1 MDQVEMLIHAY
12 TVHITVKKFG
22 VSNIVLRNEYLFSR
36 LCIKYFKNALKLI
49 KSDSK
54 DSKEKS
60 ESNKSRFKFSINQKF
75 MKKKTVYKY

>member
-36 LCIKYFKNALKLI
+36 LCIKYFKNALNW
-49 KSDSK
+49 SK
-54 DSKEKS
+54 VTV
-60 ESNKSRFKFSINQKF
+60 
-75 MKKKTVYKY
+75 KTVKKNRKS